1 MKPLRLRT
9 TLVLW
14 TAVSLLLPNS
24 SYAAQSVARKW
35 NEVLLSAIRRD
46 LARPTVTAR
55 TLFHSSVA
63 AYDAWAAYD
72 NLATPFLLGKTVGAF
87 NCPFSGNSS

>member
-1 MKPLRLRT
+1 MKSFRIRAFEVAL
-9 TLVLW
+9 
-14 TAVSLLLPNS
+14 TAFVTCLPHTS
-24 SYAAQSVARKW
+24 EAAQSVARKW

-63 AYDAWAAYD
+63 AYDAWAAEQSHAEQTAAGD
-72 NLATPFLLGKTVGAF
+72 GIPLCGMAAPEQ
-87 NCPFSGNSS
+87 